1 MRVSTSQIY
10 NLAAISMTK
19 AQAAVN
25 KTSEQMN
32 TGKRVLSPADDPV
45 AATTILRLNQEL
57 ARAEQFAK
65 NISVAEHSLNQEEL
79 ALDAIANLLTRV
91 KDLSVRAGNTGVLTR
106 EDYQPLAAEV
116 ESRLEELLNLQNTR
130 NSSGQYIFAGHQGTP
145 SRLWPMGEATS
156 PTMAT
161 KG

>member
-10 NLAAISMTK
+10 NLAAVSMTK

-57 ARAEQFAK
+57 VRAEQFAK
-65 NISVAEHSLNQEEL
+65 NISVAEHSLNQEER
-79 ALDAIANLLTRV
+79 ALDALANLLTRQ
-91 KDLSVRAGNTGVLTR
+91 A
-106 EDYQPLAAEV
+106 
-116 ESRLEELLNLQNTR
+116 
-130 NSSGQYIFAGHQGTP
+130 HP
-145 SRLWPMGEATS
+145 SRRRDTHRVA
-156 PTMAT
+156 AQQR
-161 KG
+161 

>member
-10 NLAAISMTK
+10 NLAAVSMTK

-32 TGKRVLSPADDPV
+32 SGKRVLSPADDPV

-57 ARAEQFAK
+57 ARAEQFDK
-65 NISVAEHSLNQEEL
+65 NISVAEHALNQEEL

-91 KDLSVRAGNTGVLTR
+91 KDLSVRRSEEHTSEL
-106 EDYQPLAAEV
+106 Q
-116 ESRLEELLNLQNTR
+116 SR
-130 NSSGQYIFAGHQGTP
+130 GH
-145 SRLWPMGEATS
+145 LV
-156 PTMAT
+156 
-161 KG
+161 